1 MKFVFA
7 SYVKGSTYKDSEA
20 WITRIR
26 AYTSILEALGANNEI
41 ISIEQIDY
49 EGEYFKNGVR
59 YIFRRFNKAELR
71 VPIKLNRFIK
81 QLKPDVVF
89 IQSLHFPL
97 QVILLRLAIGR
108 KPGIIIQNHAEKPFT
123 GIKKYLLRWADK
135 YIDAYLFASKDMGMD
150 WVTKGNIP
158 SPGKIHE
165 VMEVSSVFY
174 PVDKSEAL
182 KKTDALGQPVFLWVG
197 RLDKNKDPLTV
208 VKAFIEFIK
217 LSPPARLYM
226 IYHTEELLDD
236 IKNALNKHHISADT
250 ITLIGTV
257 PNEEM
262 LYWYNSADFIISGS
276 HYEGSGTAVCE
287 AMSCGCVPVVTDI
300 FSFRM
305 MTNNGNIG
313 LLYEAGNVTALVAVL
328 KQTRQ
333 LDMHDQK
340 RRGLAYFRSTLSFEA
355 IAGKIQVIAASC

>member
-7 SYVKGSTYKDSEA
+7 SYIRTNEYKYPPE
-20 WITRIR
+20 WLNRIK
-26 AYTSILEALGANNEI
+26 AYTGILEALAANNEI

-59 YIFRRFNKAELR
+59 YIFRRFNQAELR

-81 QLKPDVVF
+81 QLKPDIIF

-97 QVILLRLAIGR
+97 QVILLRLAVGR
-108 KPGIIIQNHAEKPFT
+108 KPRIFIQNHGEKPFS

-135 YIDAYLFASKDMGMD
+135 YIDACLFASKAMGMD
-150 WVTKGNIP
+150 WVTKDNLT
-158 SPGKIHE
+158 SPEKIYE
-165 VMEVSSVFY
+165 VMELSSVFY
-174 PVDKSEAL
+174 PVERELAIA
-182 KKTDALGQPVFLWVG
+182 KTGVSAQPAFLWVG
-197 RLDKNKDPLTV
+197 RLNKNKDPLTV
-208 VKAFIEFIK
+208 VKAFIEFVK
-217 LSPPARLYM
+217 LSPAARLYM

-236 IKNALNKHHISADT
+236 IKALLEKNNITDE
-250 ITLIGTV
+250 ITLVGKV

-287 AMSCGCVPVVTDI
+287 AMSCGCVPVITDI

-305 MTNNGNIG
+305 ITDDGNIG
-313 LLYEAGNVTALVAVL
+313 LLYEAGNEATLLTALIKTQQMNMQEQRNKAI
-328 KQTRQ
+328 
-333 LDMHDQK
+333 
-340 RRGLAYFRSTLSFEA
+340 AYFKSTLSFEA
-355 IAGKIQVIAASC
+355 IANKIEAIAASL